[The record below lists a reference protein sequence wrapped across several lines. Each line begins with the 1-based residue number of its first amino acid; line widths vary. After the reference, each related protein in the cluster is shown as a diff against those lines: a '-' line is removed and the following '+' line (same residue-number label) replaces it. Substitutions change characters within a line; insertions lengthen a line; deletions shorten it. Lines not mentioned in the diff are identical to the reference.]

1 MLQSKTWM
9 LNWLYWSDWL
19 IIHILESVS
28 WYFVSFMSGF
38 FLWGGGHLCC
48 VQLPWWQICAAV
60 CTVFDVE
67 QVTGS
72 PLLYSRQSTRVRTRS
87 MRRSKFSETVAV
99 SRTVSSVFASHQTL
113 FFFCRNTERLLVP
126 PFICFKRAWATELKQ
141 LQLSFCFTDQYR
153 LVAKLQSINDRLINY
168 YSNSETGS
176 AQNLKIS
183 SV

>member
-1 MLQSKTWM
+1 M

-99 SRTVSSVFASHQTL
+99 SRTVSSVFASHQTF

-168 YSNSETGS
+168 YSNWETVS